1 MYRILL
7 ADDESL
13 ILRGLLKLIRWEDY
27 GLEMPDTALN
37 GAQAWERIQ
46 TQPYDILI
54 TDIRMPEMSGLELLE
69 KIYAAQYRIKSI
81 VLSGYEDFNYVKQA
95 LHLGIENYL
104 LKPVN
109 EQELSATLLHT
120 IDKLEV
126 EEYQQRLVQSSED
139 TLLDNVIYRWTQN
152 EIERSELRERAN
164 FLNIRLSADLYQVSI
179 ISMPDAAD
187 NKYQKITCLRSMLAD
202 RFSRYPNLYLA
213 VSPDYNLILLQCA
226 GSSFDRAQWKKEL
239 ITALAGLPDEFS
251 WFLSFGS
258 SVQGYFSVSESYA
271 SAREMLAYSFFMP
284 ANICVDADH
293 EKRYLSA
300 QTWKELN
307 LDSLSQLLDS
317 GDLLKAEKTLS
328 VFFDRLASYQNL
340 SPESLRSILLRVLRL
355 IFDTKDR
362 NYWIQNSS
370 SFNLYNLLNQRKLPD
385 IRRDV
390 WRIAAAYMQ
399 FQKERESS
407 TRAVAQRIMQY
418 IEQNYEKELSLK
430 TIAAALHYTPAY
442 LGKVFKTEFSTL
454 FSDYLCNFRIE
465 KAKQL
470 LREEGYKLTEIAA
483 MTGFQSAN
491 YFSSVFKKMV
501 GMSPSQ
507 YRNSAS
513 SVFDS
518 TEN

>member
-1 MYRILL
+1 M
-7 ADDESL
+7 
-13 ILRGLLKLIRWEDY
+13 
-27 GLEMPDTALN
+27 
-37 GAQAWERIQ
+37 
-46 TQPYDILI
+46 
-54 TDIRMPEMSGLELLE
+54 
-69 KIYAAQYRIKSI
+69 
-81 VLSGYEDFNYVKQA
+81 
-95 LHLGIENYL
+95 
-104 LKPVN
+104 
-109 EQELSATLLHT
+109 
-120 IDKLEV
+120 
-126 EEYQQRLVQSSED
+126 
-139 TLLDNVIYRWTQN
+139 
-152 EIERSELRERAN
+152 
-164 FLNIRLSADLYQVSI
+164 
-179 ISMPDAAD
+179 
-187 NKYQKITCLRSMLAD
+187 
-202 RFSRYPNLYLA
+202 
-213 VSPDYNLILLQCA
+213 
-226 GSSFDRAQWKKEL
+226 
-239 ITALAGLPDEFS
+239 
-251 WFLSFGS
+251 
-258 SVQGYFSVSESYA
+258 
-271 SAREMLAYSFFMP
+271 
-284 ANICVDADH
+284 
-293 EKRYLSA
+293 
-300 QTWKELN
+300 
-307 LDSLSQLLDS
+307 
-317 GDLLKAEKTLS
+317 
-328 VFFDRLASYQNL
+328 
-340 SPESLRSILLRVLRL
+340 
-355 IFDTKDR
+355 
-362 NYWIQNSS
+362 
-370 SFNLYNLLNQRKLPD
+370 NQRKLPD